1 MESKIKILAD
11 IVINK
16 IAAGEVV
23 DRPCSVVRELVENS
37 LDANSKNI
45 HIDIIDGGKKRI
57 LVSDNG
63 DGMSVE
69 DLKLAFKRHAT
80 SKIDTDKDLY
90 NINSLGFRGEALP
103 SISSVSKVTAKSCI
117 DGGVAHKITIHSGE
131 CLSISETA
139 SLKGTTVEVC
149 DLFYSVPVRQKFL
162 KTDESEKRQILAL
175 LRRYFLSFPNI
186 NFNLTNNS
194 KEIYK
199 LKEGSLDQRIIDI
212 YGSSVFN
219 NLIKINYTKGQYE
232 VTGYIGNL
240 STLKK
245 RSGEQFIFIN
255 KRHISNRMISSS
267 ILSAYKSIISR
278 GEYPFVSLNVSM
290 PTEEYDINV
299 HPMKSEVR
307 FTNEWKIHHLIKSAI
322 EDGLSNILST
332 IPKFDK
338 IKNIRYEE
346 QTVNIPF
353 PIPLGISDENNQGG
367 NYNKESIIDRAT
379 DRLDDF
385 NNVVDASSN
394 LNSQSIWQVHNK
406 YLITEI
412 NKGLVIIDQH
422 VAHERVLYEIAK
434 KSLEGGGL
442 SKQKL
447 LFPQTVTLQPEEY
460 SQIIDIFPYLSKLGF
475 DIREFSENTII
486 IEGIPSEVQHGHEK
500 NVINDILDYYIANK
514 KVDSSFID
522 HMAATFACKAAVKAG
537 DRLSFEERR
546 DLIDKL
552 FATDHPYYC
561 PHGRPII
568 IHLTIDELDKRFER
582 K

>member
-1 MESKIKILAD
+1 
-11 IVINK
+11 
-16 IAAGEVV
+16 
-23 DRPCSVVRELVENS
+23 
-37 LDANSKNI
+37 
-45 HIDIIDGGKKRI
+45 
-57 LVSDNG
+57 
-63 DGMSVE
+63 
-69 DLKLAFKRHAT
+69 
-80 SKIDTDKDLY
+80 
-90 NINSLGFRGEALP
+90 
-103 SISSVSKVTAKSCI
+103 
-117 DGGVAHKITIHSGE
+117 
-131 CLSISETA
+131 
-139 SLKGTTVEVC
+139 
-149 DLFYSVPVRQKFL
+149 
-162 KTDESEKRQILAL
+162 
-175 LRRYFLSFPNI
+175 
-186 NFNLTNNS
+186 
-194 KEIYK
+194 
-199 LKEGSLDQRIIDI
+199 
-212 YGSSVFN
+212 
-219 NLIKINYTKGQYE
+219 
-232 VTGYIGNL
+232 
-240 STLKK
+240 
-245 RSGEQFIFIN
+245 
-255 KRHISNRMISSS
+255 
-267 ILSAYKSIISR
+267 
-278 GEYPFVSLNVSM
+278 
-290 PTEEYDINV
+290 
-299 HPMKSEVR
+299 MKSEVR

-385 NNVVDASSN
+385 SNVVDDSFN